1 MSGSYKE
8 RKKDPDFILDEF
20 PEELNPEL
28 YKTSFD
34 WEAEERRLKGVDKK
48 NRKEAAI
55 HKRLIGLT

>member
-1 MSGSYKE
+1 MT
-8 RKKDPDFILDEF
+8 RFFLDEL
-20 PEELNPEL
+20 PEELYPEL

-34 WEAEERRLKGVDKK
+34 WEADEKRLKGVDKK